1 MNEGY
6 EQGGGGKVE
15 EVANAPRN
23 SDVAVKFNDI
33 EFTVPKGEHDSS
45 EIVAT
50 NELMAPEKNK
60 TGEKDPSLRE
70 IGRERIARVGSFFS
84 NMKEGFRNKV
94 SSAGEGLRSVA
105 NKAKEIGIAGVET
118 VMATPEALKRGVE
131 YSVGAYEKSKE
142 ACLTVRDK
150 VVEVKNSVVEG
161 GKNAIESGIQTL
173 SDAKDSTIEFG
184 NQALYRAS
192 ERVSRPFMEFQTR
205 RLLQS
210 LQHVAGLVEKG
221 KVNRE
226 EYNKLESLVNQMQG
240 LRALAS

>member
-1 MNEGY
+1 MKNNEHSPVA
-6 EQGGGGKVE
+6 VE
-15 EVANAPRN
+15 ENPLEEEGN
-23 SDVAVKFNDI
+23 NTEKS
-33 EFTVPKGEHDSS
+33 EDSA
-45 EIVAT
+45 EI
-50 NELMAPEKNK
+50 MALEESN
-60 TGEKDPSLRE
+60 TEEKDSSLRE

-94 SSAGEGLRSVA
+94 SLAGEGLRSVA

-131 YSVGAYEKSKE
+131 YGVGAGVVAYEQSKE
-142 ACLTVRDK
+142 ACLAVRDK
-150 VVEVKNSVVEG
+150 AVEVKNSVVEG

-205 RLLQS
+205 RLSQS

-221 KVNRE
+221 KVGRE
-226 EYNKLESLVNQMQG
+226 EYSKLESLVNQMQG

>member
-1 MNEGY
+1 MKNNEHSPVA
-6 EQGGGGKVE
+6 VE
-15 EVANAPRN
+15 ENPLEEEGNSAEKSEDNA
-23 SDVAVKFNDI
+23 
-33 EFTVPKGEHDSS
+33 
-45 EIVAT
+45 EI
-50 NELMAPEKNK
+50 MALKENN
-60 TGEKDPSLRE
+60 TEEKDPSLRE

-131 YSVGAYEKSKE
+131 YGVGAGVVAYEKSKE

-205 RLLQS
+205 RLSQS